1 MPKNGDTS
9 FFPCRTWNRQVG
21 GRDQVFSK
29 IQLNSGILLQNGE
42 EHKDVLQGES
52 DRSQPF
58 DQSTGDIEARD
69 DFWSF
74 AGSHTYGFHVEQMV
88 NIFVPIK
95 GHSQFH
101 SHMLMMSGGRIRHW
115 ICFWKVVSTT
125 TGTLMMARDYRDC

>member
-1 MPKNGDTS
+1 MPKSGDTS
-9 FFPCRTWNRQVG
+9 FFPVADG
-21 GRDQVFSK
+21 SDKLAGRDQVFSK

-52 DRSQPF
+52 DGSQPF

-74 AGSHTYGFHVEQMV
+74 AGSHMYGYHVEPMV

-95 GHSQFH
+95 GHSQYH
-101 SHMLMMSGGRIRHW
+101 SHILMLSG
-115 ICFWKVVSTT
+115 
-125 TGTLMMARDYRDC
+125 